1 MGVPRREWA
10 DQGGEMGVG
19 RWGGEKVVRR
29 WPTPISPLL
38 TPISLPS
45 SAHYHLG
52 TPISIHIR
60 KYIHILLIYIHIHK
74 YIYIHVN
81 CMYMYLHIYE
91 YIYTYIVYVNIYICT
106 CVYIYSLIFTYLSF
120 IYSVKLVEIT
130 KML

>member
-1 MGVPRREWA
+1 MVVPRRELA

-81 CMYMYLHIYE
+81 CICI
-91 YIYTYIVYVNIYICT
+91 YIYTSIYIHIL
-106 CVYIYSLIFTYLSF
+106 Y
-120 IYSVKLVEIT
+120 
-130 KML
+130 M